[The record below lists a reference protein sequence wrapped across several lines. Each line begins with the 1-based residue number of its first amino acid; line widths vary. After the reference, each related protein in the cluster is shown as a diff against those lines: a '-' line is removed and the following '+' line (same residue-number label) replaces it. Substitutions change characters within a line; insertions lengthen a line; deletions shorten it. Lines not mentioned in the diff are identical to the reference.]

1 MPFTPDSACSERG
14 ATLREPLCFDAGQ
27 VRKAVERLSVSFSVM
42 HIASI
47 LLAMH
52 RFTGKKDVMAFWT
65 FHNRQKKGAEDA
77 VGMFIKTLPVG
88 CHMDEIQSV
97 SELLLSVKEQVVSGI
112 AHSAYGYVVEEVF
125 ARGIPWVE
133 SNFQLRMDYPE
144 MECFQPEYIEL
155 QNAYPDTA
163 DNVILAIIYENDTK
177 GDQIDIEFS
186 HEGAGIRAA
195 DVERLHREI
204 RGILEAIVL
213 DEPVDGL

>member
-1 MPFTPDSACSERG
+1 
-14 ATLREPLCFDAGQ
+14 
-27 VRKAVERLSVSFSVM
+27 
-42 HIASI
+42 
-47 LLAMH
+47 
-52 RFTGKKDVMAFWT
+52 
-65 FHNRQKKGAEDA
+65 
-77 VGMFIKTLPVG
+77 MFIKTLPVG

-177 GDQIDIEFS
+177 GDRIDIEFS